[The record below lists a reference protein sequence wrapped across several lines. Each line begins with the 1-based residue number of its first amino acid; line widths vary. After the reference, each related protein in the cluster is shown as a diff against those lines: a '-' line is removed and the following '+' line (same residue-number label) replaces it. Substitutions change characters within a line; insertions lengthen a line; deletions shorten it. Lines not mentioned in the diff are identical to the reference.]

1 METYPKNRKRL
12 LFAVGSFAA
21 GSVLLS
27 SFALAAGGGGADR
40 SADLLDLL
48 YRWINFAL
56 LVIILYVVLRRVPIK
71 EYFSS
76 RIEGIKK
83 ELEDLK
89 NQKETAEAK
98 ARDLE
103 SKLKAFEGERKEIL
117 EQYRADG
124 LAEKERI
131 LAEAR
136 ERAKQILQQAEVSIQ
151 YEMQSAKEKLKQ
163 DVVALAAQRAEELIA
178 REMTDRDQDRL
189 VDEFI
194 EKLGK
199 TH

>member
-1 METYPKNRKRL
+1 MDTDAKNSRKPWV
-12 LFAVGSFAA
+12 AAGCFAA

-27 SFALAAGGGGADR
+27 TVALAAGGGADR

-48 YRWINFAL
+48 YRWINFTL
-56 LVIILYVVLRRVPIK
+56 LVIILVVVLRKVPIK
-71 EYFSS
+71 EYFTS
-76 RIEGIKK
+76 RIEGIRQ
-83 ELEDLK
+83 ELENLK
-89 NQKETAEAK
+89 KQREAAESK
-98 ARDLE
+98 ARELE
-103 SKLKAFEGERKEIL
+103 SKLKAFEGERKQIL

-151 YEMQSAKEKLKQ
+151 FEMQTAKEKLKQ
-163 DVVALAAQRAEELIA
+163 EVVALAAQRAEEIIA
-178 REMTDRDQDRL
+178 REMTDKDQDRL
-189 VDEFI
+189 VNEFI
-194 EKLGK
+194 DKLGK

>member
-1 METYPKNRKRL
+1 MESYSKNGKRL
-12 LFAVGSFAA
+12 LFSLGCFASA
-21 GSVLLS
+21 SVWLS
-27 SFALAAGGGGADR
+27 SFAFAAGAGADR
-40 SADLLDLL
+40 SGDLLDLL
-48 YRWINFAL
+48 YRFINFAL
-56 LVIILYVVLRRVPIK
+56 LVIILFFVLRKVPIK

-89 NQKETAEAK
+89 KQREAAQRK
-98 ARDLE
+98 AQELE
-103 SKLKAFEGERKEIL
+103 SKLKAFEGGRKEIL
-117 EQYRADG
+117 AQYRADG

-136 ERAKQILQQAEVSIQ
+136 DRAKQILEQAEMSIQ

-163 DVVALAAQRAEELIA
+163 DVVALAAQRAEEIIA
-178 REMTDRDQDRL
+178 REMTDKDQDRL

>member
-1 METYPKNRKRL
+1 MKTYRKTRK
-12 LFAVGSFAA
+12 GYFAA
-21 GSVLLS
+21 VLCVAAGGVLLS

-56 LVIILYVVLRRVPIK
+56 LVIILFVVLRRVPIK

-83 ELEDLK
+83 ELDDLK
-89 NQKETAEAK
+89 KQREAAETK
-98 ARDLE
+98 ARHLE

-131 LAEAR
+131 LAEAK

-151 YEMQSAKEKLKQ
+151 YEMQTAKEKLTQ
-163 DVVALAAQRAEELIA
+163 EVVALAAQRAEEIIA

-194 EKLGK
+194 DKLGK

>member
-1 METYPKNRKRL
+1 METRRKNRRRR
-12 LFAVGSFAA
+12 FFMVGCFAA

-40 SADLLDLL
+40 SGDLLDLL
-48 YRWINFAL
+48 YRIINFTL
-56 LVIILYVVLRRVPIK
+56 LVIILFIVLRKLPIK

-83 ELEDLK
+83 ELEELK
-89 NQKETAEAK
+89 RQREAAERK
-98 ARDLE
+98 AQELE

-117 EQYRADG
+117 EQFRADG

-131 LAEAR
+131 LAEAG
-136 ERAKQILQQAEVSIQ
+136 ERAKQMLEQAGVSIQ
-151 YEMQSAKEKLKQ
+151 YEIQTAKEKLKQ
-163 DVVALAAQRAEELIA
+163 EVVALAAQRAEGIIA
-178 REMTDRDQDRL
+178 REMTDKDQDRL
-189 VDEFI
+189 VNEFI
-194 EKLGK
+194 ERLGK